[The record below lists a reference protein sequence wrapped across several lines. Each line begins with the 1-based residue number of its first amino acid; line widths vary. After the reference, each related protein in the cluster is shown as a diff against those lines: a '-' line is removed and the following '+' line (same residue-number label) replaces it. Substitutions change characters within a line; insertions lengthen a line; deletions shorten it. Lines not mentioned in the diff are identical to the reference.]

1 MACGDE
7 GDWIM
12 NPQRRAI
19 IRQHNI
25 PAGHLAELATGG
37 WGFTYMPGYDGPPV
51 SLALPVREEP
61 WIFEDFPP
69 FLEGLLPEGPQLEA
83 ILRKHKIDR
92 GDCFRQLMV
101 VGQDVV
107 GSLTVEEW
115 PAEEGGAE

>member
-1 MACGDE
+1 
-7 GDWIM
+7 M
-12 NPQRRAI
+12 NTQRKAI
-19 IRQHNI
+19 IRQHGT
-25 PAGHLAELATGG
+25 PAGHLAELPTGG
-37 WGFTYMPGYDGPPV
+37 WSFTYMPGYDGHPV
-51 SLALPVREEP
+51 SLTLPMREEP

-69 FLEGLLPEGPQLEA
+69 FLEGLLPEGPQLES

>member
-1 MACGDE
+1 
-7 GDWIM
+7 M
-12 NPQRRAI
+12 NPQRRAM
-19 IRQHNI
+19 IRQHGI
-25 PAGHLAELATGG
+25 PAGHLAELAAGG
-37 WGFTYMPGYDGPPV
+37 WSFTYTMGYDGPRV
-51 SLALPVREEP
+51 SLALAVREEP
-61 WIFEDFPP
+61 WIFADFPP

-92 GDCFRQLMV
+92 GDCFGQLMV